1 MLAVLGFAMILTGIL
16 IIRAAK
22 LGTQLEPPP
31 WWASDRLATNLLVPV
46 FAGLCGA
53 GFASFA
59 AWLHGGHWRTT
70 EIIHGAA
77 AAVALAAFGLAWYLM
92 SAWRRRAGPSAS

>member
-31 WWASDRLATNLLVPV
+31 WWASDRLATNLLVPM

-53 GFASFA
+53 GIASIL
-59 AWLHGGHWRTT
+59 AWLDGGHWRAT
-70 EIIHGAA
+70 EIVHGAGA
-77 AAVALAAFGLAWYLM
+77 VVALAAFALLWYLM
-92 SAWRRRAGPSAS
+92 SAWKRRAGPSSL